1 MEILVSIFSLLSAIL
16 GAVIGG
22 FVAHRL
28 TVKREVDNARR
39 NQRIDFLLSAYRRLI
54 NSSNRRG
61 RNLSQEYRDD
71 LESALSDII
80 LLGGHKEIEA
90 AQDFMKEMNEGNS
103 GSLDPVIETLR
114 NSLRSELGL
123 EQTVL
128 PKPHTLRIKS

>member
-28 TVKREVDNARR
+28 TVKCEVNNARR
-39 NQRIDFLLSAYRRLI
+39 NQWIEFLLSAYRRLI
-54 NSSNRRG
+54 NSSNRG
-61 RNLSQEYRDD
+61 HNLSQEYRDD

-90 AQDFMKEMNEGNS
+90 AQDFMKEMNEGDG
-103 GSLDPVIETLR
+103 GSLNPVIEALR

>member
-54 NSSNRRG
+54 NSSNRG

-90 AQDFMKEMNEGNS
+90 TQDFMKEMNEGNS

>member
-54 NSSNRRG
+54 NSSNRG

-90 AQDFMKEMNEGNS
+90 TQDFMKEMNEGNS
-103 GSLDPVIETLR
+103 GSIDPVIETLR

>member
-54 NSSNRRG
+54 NSSNRG

-90 AQDFMKEMNEGNS
+90 AQDFMKEMNEGDS

-114 NSLRSELGL
+114 NSLRSELGP

>member
-54 NSSNRRG
+54 NSSNRG

>member
-54 NSSNRRG
+54 NSSNRG

-128 PKPHTLRIKS
+128 PKPHTLRIKP

>member
-28 TVKREVDNARR
+28 TVKREVDNAGR

-54 NSSNRRG
+54 NSSNRG

>member
-54 NSSNRRG
+54 NSSNRG

-128 PKPHTLRIKS
+128 PKPHTLRIKL

>member
-54 NSSNRRG
+54 NSSSRG

-128 PKPHTLRIKS
+128 PRPHTLRIKS